1 MQLASEQ
8 SGHRR
13 PAWRIHG
20 LASQIVVST
29 ILISLG
35 GLVVVLGVT
44 FVLLHKMIGD
54 SIDSAL
60 GRQFAGVS
68 RSINVDAAGKVV
80 VDPSLSEMTDFQF
93 WVYRVVPGPSPSA
106 AQLLASSE
114 GSPPPALE
122 ELASVTA
129 PTRSD
134 ANGQAYF
141 AGPVSDS
148 HGKAIATVVVA
159 EKLAPYKSGRNTL
172 MIGLATAGL
181 IATLGAGLV
190 TRWTVRRTLRPV
202 RQMTRAANSWSD
214 QDLDTRFEV
223 DGNSDEFAD
232 LALTLNRLMD
242 RVAGALHSEQLL
254 TSEVAHELRTPL
266 TVILGTAE
274 LALADTSDPAL
285 SQSLQ
290 RIIEQVHTMNSSV
303 TALVQIARDQDRQKT
318 ERVDNCINDL
328 VASFSPR
335 PEVTLGVTIHSG
347 ADVLLPRDSLTRA
360 LSPLVDNALRFA
372 TSQVGVV
379 VRREGERLLISVTD
393 DGPGTEGDPFLGT
406 TGLGLP
412 LSRRIAAGMD
422 GQVNLTQESG
432 PTEITLDVP
441 IPETQKARTD

>member
-1 MQLASEQ
+1 MKLVSEQ
-8 SGHRR
+8 SGHWR
-13 PAWRIHG
+13 PSWRIHG
-20 LASQIVVST
+20 LASRIVVST

-35 GLVVVLGVT
+35 ALVVVLGVT
-44 FVLLHKMIGD
+44 FVLLHKMVGD
-54 SIDSAL
+54 SVDSAL

-68 RSINVDAAGKVV
+68 RSVSVNPTGSVV
-80 VDPSLSEMTDFQF
+80 VDPSLEEMTDIRY
-93 WVYRVVPGPSPSA
+93 WVYRTVPGGNPSA
-106 AQLLASSE
+106 AQLLASSDD
-114 GSPPPALE
+114 SPPAVREKL
-122 ELASVTA
+122 LSVIK

-134 ANGQAYF
+134 TKGHAYLC
-141 AGPVSDS
+141 GPVSDS
-148 HGKAIATVVVA
+148 HGKTIATVVVA
-159 EKLAPYKSGRNTL
+159 EKLAPYESGRNTL

-242 RVAGALHSEQLL
+242 RVTGALHSEQLL

-274 LALADTSDPAL
+274 LALADASDPGL
-285 SQSLQ
+285 SRSLQ
-290 RIIEQVHTMNSSV
+290 QIIEQVHTMNSSI
-303 TALVQIARDQDRQKT
+303 TALVQIARDQDRQQT
-318 ERVDNCINDL
+318 ERVDKCVNDL
-328 VASFSPR
+328 AASFSPR
-335 PEVTLGVTIHSG
+335 PEVTLGVTIHRG
-347 ADVLLPRDSLTRA
+347 ADVVLPRDSLTRA

-372 TSQVGVV
+372 TSKVEIV
-379 VRREGERLLISVTD
+379 VRRENERLLISVTD
-393 DGPGTEGDPFLGT
+393 DGPGTDGDPFVGT

-412 LSRRIAAGMD
+412 LARRIAAGMD

-441 IPETQKARTD
+441 ITDPRMPSKG

>member
-379 VRREGERLLISVTD
+379 VRRDLSWVTYSDSGVLERADL
-393 DGPGTEGDPFLGT
+393 
-406 TGLGLP
+406 
-412 LSRRIAAGMD
+412 R
-422 GQVNLTQESG
+422 
-432 PTEITLDVP
+432 
-441 IPETQKARTD
+441 